1 MARSKSFTISVVDA
15 QKTSENYDEV
25 SRRLTNAKPAF
36 SEVLDILE
44 EGERRHFARLRGKYV
59 RTGELMA
66 SLTQPAANDAIREAH
81 GDGLVFGTSTYY
93 AQFQTASRKARATG
107 LVTKQ
112 KGKSAVLVLQPKAK
126 KAASQ
131 AILDFALEPFDD
143 AAG

>member
-15 QKTSENYDEV
+15 QKTSEHYDEV
-25 SRRLTNAKPAF
+25 ADRLSNAKPAF
-36 SEVLDILE
+36 SDVLDILE

-59 RTGELMA
+59 RTGALMA
-66 SLTQPAANDAIREAH
+66 SLTQPHANQAIREAH
-81 GDGLVFGTSTYY
+81 ADYLVFGTSVYY

-131 AILDFALEPFDD
+131 AILDYVVEPFGD
-143 AAG
+143 AG

>member
-1 MARSKSFTISVVDA
+1 MARSLDFTIQVVDA
-15 QKTSENYDEV
+15 TKTSERYEEA
-25 SRRLTNAKPAF
+25 SRRLVHAKPAF

-44 EGERRHFARLRGKYV
+44 EGEQRHFARLRGKYV
-59 RTGELMA
+59 RTGRLMA
-66 SLTQPAANDAIREAH
+66 SLTQPTANDAIRELH
-81 GDGLVFGTSTYY
+81 GGDGLTFGTSVYY

-131 AILDFALEPFDD
+131 AILDFVTEPFDD
-143 AAG
+143 AG